1 MKISTKIVLGTWIII
16 ALCFSLGGTYTIHK
30 NFQVAFDEAVENH
43 QRQHIMNRY
52 SLESNI
58 RNGAESGETFSTEL
72 VIKYAKR
79 ITDYGQDNTKMVLTE
94 IVEKAENK
102 IFYKNIKSID
112 KKLQKFIDDG
122 GATHYEVY
130 EKDGKHYLMMAS
142 ILDFYEEHR
151 IKIVNRY
158 DISKTYADRE
168 RQIRDFIQL
177 DIMVM
182 VLSFILILILAYFL
196 TKNIKKLS
204 VSSSRIAEG
213 EYGIRTN
220 IHSSDEIGEL
230 SKNFDIMAESIENHI
245 HQLETDIEAREQFVS
260 DFSHELKTPM
270 TSMMG
275 YSQLLLGNSLD
286 ESKREK
292 AANYIYSEC
301 NRLRNLSNTLLKM
314 LGILEENIDRRWVYT
329 EWIAEQME
337 SLCSDEMKNSRLK
350 MDVEEAL
357 LNTDAELVITLLKNL
372 ISNGDKACHSKNT
385 DIVSVTGRIDGVTEN
400 YVFTVSDT
408 GCGMEKEEIDKI
420 TRPFYMIDKSRS
432 RSEGGSGIGLAI
444 CSKIC
449 QFLDIDMKIESEINR
464 GTTVTLIFK
473 ECRIEEEMA

>member
-1 MKISTKIVLGTWIII
+1 M
-16 ALCFSLGGTYTIHK
+16 CFSLGGTYTIQK

-52 SLESNI
+52 SLESGI
-58 RNGAESGETFSTEL
+58 RNGAESGETFSTDL

-79 ITDYGQDNTKMVLTE
+79 ITGYERDDAKMVLTE
-94 IVEKAENK
+94 IGEKAENK
-102 IFYKNIKSID
+102 ILYKNMKSID
-112 KKLQKFIDDG
+112 NRLQKFIDDG
-122 GATHYEVY
+122 GTTHYEVY

-158 DISKTYADRE
+158 DISKTFAERD
-168 RQIRDFIQL
+168 RQIKDFIQL

-182 VLSFILILILAYFL
+182 VLSFVLILILTHFL

-204 VSSSRIAEG
+204 LSSNRIAEG

-220 IHSSDEIGEL
+220 ISSSDEIGGL
-230 SKNFDIMAESIENHI
+230 SRNFDIMAESIENHI
-245 HQLETDIEAREQFVS
+245 HQLEADIEAREQFVS

-286 ESKREK
+286 ESKKEK

-314 LGILEENIDRRWVYT
+314 QGILEENIEKRWVYT
-329 EWIAEQME
+329 EWIAQQVE
-337 SLCSDEMKNSRLK
+337 SICSEEMKKSRLET
-350 MDVEEAL
+350 DVERAL
-357 LNTDAELVITLLKNL
+357 INTDAELVITLLKNL
-372 ISNGDKACHSKNT
+372 ISNGDKACRSQNT
-385 DIVSVTGRIDGVTEN
+385 DIVSVTGRMDGETES
-400 YVFTVSDT
+400 YVFAVSDT
-408 GCGMEKEEIDKI
+408 GCGMEREEISKI
-420 TRPFYMIDKSRS
+420 LQPFYMIDKSRS
-432 RSEGGSGIGLAI
+432 RSQGGSGIGLAI

-449 QFLDIDMKIESEINR
+449 QFLNIDMKIESEIGE
-464 GTTVTLIFK
+464 GTTVTLVFK
-473 ECRIEEEMA
+473 EYKVEEEAE